1 MKPKKYKE
9 ILKKVKEN
17 NPEWNEELM
26 QEAVNFYYSRVRKAL
41 SNLEDTNVFLP
52 KLGTFRIRKQ
62 KMDKMISD
70 KERLVEK
77 LNPHEFNKYDRYR
90 RHKDQLDKLNIVK
103 EKFNELDKQRSAFR
117 SEETKEDET
126 DLGDTSGDS

>member
-1 MKPKKYKE
+1 MRPKKYKE
-9 ILKKVKEN
+9 ILKIVKQN
-17 NPEWNEELM
+17 NPEWDEELM
-26 QEAVNFYYSRVRKAL
+26 QEVVNFYYSRVRKAL

-90 RHKDQLDKLNIVK
+90 RHKDHLDKLNNIK
-103 EKFNELDKQRSAFR
+103 EKFNELDKKRNEFR
-117 SEETKEDET
+117 SKESRDHEES
-126 DLGDTSGDS
+126 LGDSSGNS